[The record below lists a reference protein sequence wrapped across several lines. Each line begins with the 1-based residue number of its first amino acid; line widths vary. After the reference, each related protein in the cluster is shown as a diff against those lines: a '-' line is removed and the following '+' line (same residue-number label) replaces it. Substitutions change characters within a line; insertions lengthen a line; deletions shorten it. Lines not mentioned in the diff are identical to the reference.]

1 MFFFFY
7 EWSLERSLLDLCGAY
22 RVLCPC
28 LWLWDKPGNDRLYA
42 IFLCK
47 ACPFRCLSFL
57 GHISLCPFT
66 AADTIFSFFWE
77 NICLSSLSEIV
88 FHSSPVSMFILV
100 EDPYW
105 FLFLIL
111 YALLQLTVCYCC
123 ILCCLDYHIASKTF
137 TFSWNTYS
145 LSFWNSFI
153 SLPYAFFVEYKVF
166 TSLWII
172 ALQLFYGFM
181 LRLFSWTETLRH
193 IHTNTC
199 KAAPFVMSIKSIN
212 SCCLTDKVWQGTR
225 LAADY
230 GGVYLTS
237 VWRGSI
243 KSEFLNP
250 ISYLSLFCQS

>member
-1 MFFFFY
+1 MSGHWRGPSLISVGHIESCAHACDFGTSQAMIGCMLSFFVKLVHSDAWVFWAIFPY
-7 EWSLERSLLDLCGAY
+7 AHSLLLTQ
-22 RVLCPC
+22 
-28 LWLWDKPGNDRLYA
+28 
-42 IFLCK
+42 
-47 ACPFRCLSFL
+47 S
-57 GHISLCPFT
+57 SL
-66 AADTIFSFFWE
+66 FFWE

-88 FHSSPVSMFILV
+88 FLSCPVSMFILV
-100 EDPYW
+100 EDPHW

-193 IHTNTC
+193 IHANTC
-199 KAAPFVMSIKSIN
+199 KAALFVMSIKSIN